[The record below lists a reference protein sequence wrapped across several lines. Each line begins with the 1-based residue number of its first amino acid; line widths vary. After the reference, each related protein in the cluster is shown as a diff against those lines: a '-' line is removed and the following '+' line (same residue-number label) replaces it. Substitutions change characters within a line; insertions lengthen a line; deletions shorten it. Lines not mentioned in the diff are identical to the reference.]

1 MQYDDTKMKD
11 GSLCTGQCWVSVLE
25 AKTSVQSE
33 DTKIKNKNK
42 NVMCTD
48 QCWFAALEA
57 ETSVQYEV
65 TKMKDGSLCTDQC
78 WVDERR

>member
-1 MQYDDTKMKD
+1 
-11 GSLCTGQCWVSVLE
+11 
-25 AKTSVQSE
+25 
-33 DTKIKNKNK
+33 
-42 NVMCTD
+42 MCTD

-57 ETSVQYEV
+57 KTSVQYEV